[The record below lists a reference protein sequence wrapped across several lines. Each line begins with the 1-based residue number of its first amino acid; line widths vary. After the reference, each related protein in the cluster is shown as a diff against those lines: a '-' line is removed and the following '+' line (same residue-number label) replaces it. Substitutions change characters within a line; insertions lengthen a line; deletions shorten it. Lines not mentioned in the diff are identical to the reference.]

1 MNELTNNSITKVID
15 TLRGRDINAQYWHS
29 GGGIFGIM
37 IWLPDGKSIFWG
49 APDGTWC
56 YDYNAADGDHISS
69 GFTDIPCERFDP
81 LVLSQA
87 ITGSVQVAS
96 S

>member
-1 MNELTNNSITKVID
+1 MNKPTSDNTIVEVIK
-15 TLRGRDINAQYWHS
+15 TLRDKHINAEYWHG

-37 IWLPDGKSIFWG
+37 IWLSDGKSIFWG

-56 YDYNAADGDHISS
+56 YDYNAADGDYISS
-69 GFTDIPCERFDP
+69 GFTDIPCERFAP

-87 ITGSVQVAS
+87 ITDSVRAAS
-96 S
+96 